1 MEHLDFWR
9 ALDELVRTSTLC
21 IDRPKGT
28 AHPRFPDFIY
38 PLDYGYLEGTS
49 AADGGGID
57 VWLGSL
63 PERRV
68 TGILFTVDRMK
79 RDAEMKILIGCT
91 PAEAQLALQTLDD
104 GPMSAVLLMR
114 EAEPLEPG

>member
-1 MEHLDFWR
+1 MEHLAFWD
-9 ALDELVRTSTLC
+9 ALDELVRTSRLC
-21 IDRPKGT
+21 IDRPRGT

-57 VWLGSL
+57 VWVGSL
-63 PERRV
+63 PGRDV

-91 PAEAQLALQTLDD
+91 PEELQVALRAQDD
-104 GPMSAVLLMR
+104 GPMSAVLMKR
-114 EAEPLEPG
+114 G